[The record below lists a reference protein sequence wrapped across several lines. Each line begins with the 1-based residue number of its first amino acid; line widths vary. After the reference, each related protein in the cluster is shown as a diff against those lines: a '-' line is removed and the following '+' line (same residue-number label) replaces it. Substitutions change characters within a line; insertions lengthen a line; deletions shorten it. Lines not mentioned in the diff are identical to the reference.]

1 MLLAML
7 LTWVTAGKPHLRGMD
22 DPGQTVPFISDI
34 GSWYL
39 QPLFIAMGATS
50 VVTFTLSFI
59 AERWLRHLGKLTP
72 NTSHWQKLFSVISII
87 AAIAG
92 AAGLILLTIFD
103 NVNHGNLHNAFLA
116 VFIIGYVVSAIFI
129 CAEYQRLGIHYREH
143 RILRISFWIKLAF
156 IFIEVGLAIGF
167 GVSLRNGDRN
177 RNTAGILEWVV
188 ALVYAFYV
196 ASFYLDFLPARRRN
210 SKGSTMTQEEAMMRE
225 NEAARGG
232 LAYTG
237 GDIPYQHN
245 RSHYQS
251 HYQSRSA
258 GYA

>member
-7 LTWVTAGKPHLRGMD
+7 LTWVVDGKPHLQGMKD
-22 DPGQTVPFISDI
+22 ANQAVPFISDI
-34 GSWYL
+34 GAWKL
-39 QPLFIAMGATS
+39 KPLFIAMGTVS
-50 VVTFTLSFI
+50 VVTFDLAFI

-72 NTSHWQKLFSVISII
+72 NTSWWQKTWSIISII
-87 AAIAG
+87 AAVAG

-103 NVNHGNLHNAFLA
+103 DVHHRTLHDAFLA
-116 VFIIGYVVSAIFI
+116 LFILGYVVSAIFI

-143 RILRISFWIKLAF
+143 RILRMSFWIKLAF

-167 GVSLRNGDRN
+167 GITLKNGNRN

-210 SKGSTMTQEEAMMRE
+210 SKGSNMTEEEAAMRE
-225 NEAARGG
+225 YDQRYTASPQ
-232 LAYTG
+232 YTG
-237 GDIPYQHN
+237 GTLPYQNHSTPN
-245 RSHYQS
+245 NYGARPA
-251 HYQSRSA
+251 R
-258 GYA
+258 YA

>member
-7 LTWVTAGKPHLRGMD
+7 LTWVTDGKPHLRGMD

-39 QPLFIAMGATS
+39 KPLFIAMGATS
-50 VVTFTLSFI
+50 VVTFDIAFI

-72 NTSHWQKLFSVISII
+72 NTSWWQKSFSIISII
-87 AAIAG
+87 AAIVG

-103 NVNHGNLHNAFLA
+103 NVNHGSLHNAFLA
-116 VFIIGYVVSAIFI
+116 VFILGYIVSAIFI

-143 RILRISFWIKLAF
+143 RILRMSFWVKLAF
-156 IFIEVGLAIGF
+156 ILIEVVLAIAF
-167 GVSLRNGDRN
+167 GVTLNNGDHN

-196 ASFYLDFLPARRRN
+196 ASFYLDFLPVQSRN
-210 SKGSTMTQEEAMMRE
+210 SKGNNMTEEEAMMRE
-225 NEAARGG
+225 NDARMNGG
-232 LAYTG
+232 MQYTG
-237 GDIPYQHN
+237 GAIPYQN
-245 RSHYQS
+245 GQHYQNGYTAPAR
-251 HYQSRSA
+251 HYR
-258 GYA
+258 